1 MRDSGQV
8 RLCKC
13 WGSQD
18 SECFLE
24 ARFRKKK
31 QEEEKK
37 RACYD
42 PGQNSDYVV
51 GLQWPTIG
59 HCLSVSLD
67 LS

>member
-18 SECFLE
+18 FLE

-31 QEEEKK
+31 TRRRKK

-59 HCLSVSLD
+59 HCLSVSLN